1 MPRNHNR
8 VEPHENAKLSGTSV
22 TRSKREDK
30 PRIQTAA
37 RTIALLQEV
46 ANAGAD
52 GASAQ
57 SISHALRIPRQIVY
71 NLIHTLMSVDMLR
84 SVGNRSYVLG
94 LGVASLAAGFR
105 RQLLSQDMVGYCQKV
120 ADITGETAYV
130 VSWIGPEIVVLASSR
145 GSLPIHAAELP
156 QGAAGDAHARA
167 TGKLLLAMSL
177 PEEVDQYLRNHPL
190 RRLTAKT
197 FTTKQALMRNLNII
211 RKTWI
216 SIDDQE
222 YANGLSCVA
231 VPIGTPP
238 SQMALGLST
247 STERFK
253 AKKDEY
259 VTVLRRIAQNRR

>member
-1 MPRNHNR
+1 MPNNHNR
-8 VEPHENAKLSGTSV
+8 VEIRGNAKLSGASAIQG
-22 TRSKREDK
+22 KRESK

-46 ANAGAD
+46 ANAGAE

-57 SISHALRIPRQIVY
+57 SISQALMIPRQIVY
-71 NLIHTLMSVDMLR
+71 NLIHTLVSVDMLR

-94 LGVASLAAGFR
+94 LGVASLASGFR
-105 RQLLSQDMVGYCQKV
+105 RQLLSQDMVGYSQKV

-177 PEEVDQYLRNHPL
+177 PEEVDQYLRSHPL
-190 RRLTAKT
+190 RRMTSKT
-197 FTTKQALMRNLNII
+197 FTTKQALIRNLNVI
-211 RKTWI
+211 RKTWV
-216 SIDDQE
+216 SVDDQE

-231 VPIGTPP
+231 VPIGQPP

-247 STERFK
+247 STERLK
-253 AKKDEY
+253 ARKDEY
-259 VTVLRRIAQNRR
+259 VAILRRIAQNRR